1 MRHDAALLFHAVVI
15 YLFIVTCYP
24 NKNDWGIC
32 MKLMKKMKL
41 LLVVAV
47 MLFSVFG
54 VSGDVRA
61 EAGDYNSNDDYG
73 YIEQKDGTVWIRI
86 CYKEQMPIIVPSEI
100 DGYDVSG
107 IISIDA
113 CGIRREI
120 QIPDCITYISEEFAK
135 EAEVI
140 YANPTSYARQYA
152 DSHSIEFRCIN
163 HSEVLIDVQGT
174 PATCTTSGLTDGK
187 KCSECGYMVSGYNYI
202 KPLGHEPTHIHV
214 ESTCTQEGYEGWFC
228 KRCNLEIGEY
238 GAVITLPKASHTY
251 NEGVITTEPTITS
264 TGVKTY
270 TCTRCG
276 NTMTETIPRLTI
288 PASGVKVTSAND
300 SYKATK
306 TSVSTKTLE
315 YTGTDS
321 NKSSIT
327 VPNTV
332 TIDGVTYK
340 VTSIAKN
347 AFKNSKKLKKI
358 VIGSNIKTIDANA
371 FSGCKNLKSITIKSK
386 NVKTIGKNA
395 FKGIKSNAKI
405 KVPVS
410 KVEKYKK
417 LLEGKGLKKTVK
429 ICK

>member
-1 MRHDAALLFHAVVI
+1 
-15 YLFIVTCYP
+15 
-24 NKNDWGIC
+24 
-32 MKLMKKMKL
+32 MKLMKKMKW

-47 MLFSVFG
+47 MLVCVFC
-54 VSGDVRA
+54 VSSDVRA
-61 EAGDYNSNDDYG
+61 KTGEYSYNKDYG
-73 YIEQKDGTVWIRI
+73 YVEQEDGTVWIRDVSMRDN
-86 CYKEQMPIIVPSEI
+86 YATVIIPSEV
-100 DGYDVSG
+100 DGYKVSG
-107 IISIDA
+107 IKSILLA
-113 CGIRREI
+113 TKRKV

-163 HSEVLIDVQGT
+163 HAEPLIDVRGT

-202 KPLGHEPTHIHV
+202 KPLGHDIAYERIEPT
-214 ESTCTQEGYEGWFC
+214 CTNDGYGYAYC
-228 KRCNLEIGEY
+228 KRCNQRVTEDNY
-238 GAVITLPKASHTY
+238 GRTIVFSKIQSLNHTY
-251 NEGVITTEPTITS
+251 DAGVITTEPTITS

-276 NTMTETIPRLTI
+276 DTKTEILRKLII

-321 NKSSIT
+321 KKSSIT

-347 AFKNSKKLKKI
+347 AFKNNKKLKKI

-405 KVPVS
+405 KVPAS
-410 KVEKYKK
+410 KVKKYKK

>member
-1 MRHDAALLFHAVVI
+1 
-15 YLFIVTCYP
+15 
-24 NKNDWGIC
+24 
-32 MKLMKKMKL
+32 MKLMKKMKW

-47 MLFSVFG
+47 ILVSVFG
-54 VSGDVRA
+54 VSSDVRA
-61 EAGDYNSNDDYG
+61 KDYENEKRSGDFY
-73 YIEQKDGTVWIRI
+73 YIENEDGTVTITQVP
-86 CYKEQMPIIVPSEI
+86 YKGDFTIVTIPDEI
-100 DGYDVSG
+100 NGMTVSG
-107 IISIDA
+107 IESVEDWMV
-113 CGIRREI
+113 I
-120 QIPDCITYISEEFAK
+120 QFCVPDTVTYFGEDFHTYR
-135 EAEVI
+135 I

-152 DSHSIEFRCIN
+152 DSHNIEFRCIN
-163 HSEVLIDVQGT
+163 HAEPLIDVQGT

-202 KPLGHEPTHIHV
+202 RALGHDEEHIYSAPTCTSGVINEWRCKRCGEITKRGNQSKPLG
-214 ESTCTQEGYEGWFC
+214 
-228 KRCNLEIGEY
+228 
-238 GAVITLPKASHTY
+238 HTY
-251 NEGVITTEPTITS
+251 NEGVITTEPTISS

-288 PASGVKVTSAND
+288 PASGVKVTSTNN

-321 NKSSIT
+321 KKSSIT

-347 AFKNSKKLKKI
+347 AFKNNKKLKKI

-371 FSGCKNLKSITIKSK
+371 FSGCKNLKSITIRSK

-405 KVPVS
+405 KVPAS
-410 KVEKYKK
+410 KVKKYKK

>member
-1 MRHDAALLFHAVVI
+1 MRQ
-15 YLFIVTCYP
+15 
-24 NKNDWGIC
+24 
-32 MKLMKKMKL
+32 MKW

-47 MLFSVFG
+47 MLFSTFG
-54 VSGDVRA
+54 VSSDVRA
-61 EAGDYNSNDDYG
+61 KTGEYSYNKDYG
-73 YIEQKDGTVWIRI
+73 YVEQEDGTIWIRDVSMRDN
-86 CYKEQMPIIVPSEI
+86 YATVIIPSEV
-100 DGYDVSG
+100 DGYKVSG
-107 IISIDA
+107 IKSILLA
-113 CGIRREI
+113 TKRKV
-120 QIPDCITYISEEFAK
+120 QIPNCITYISEEFAK

-152 DSHSIEFRCIN
+152 DSHNIEFRCIN
-163 HSEVLIDVQGT
+163 HVEPLIDVPGI
-174 PATCTTSGLTDGK
+174 PATCTTSGISDGK
-187 KCSECGYMVSGYNYI
+187 KCPECGYMVSGYNYI
-202 KPLGHEPTHIHV
+202 KPLCHKVVFGKIEPT
-214 ESTCTQEGYEGWFC
+214 CTTDGYTYPYCE
-228 KRCNLEIGEY
+228 RCNKR
-238 GAVITLPKASHTY
+238 ITDADHDYTDCGYNGTNISALGHTY
-251 NEGVITTEPTITS
+251 NEGIITTEPTISS

-276 NTMTETIPRLTI
+276 NTRTETIPRLTI

-347 AFKNSKKLKKI
+347 AFKNNKKLKKI

-410 KVEKYKK
+410 KVKKYKK
-417 LLEGKGLKKTVK
+417 LLECKGLKKTVK

>member
-1 MRHDAALLFHAVVI
+1 
-15 YLFIVTCYP
+15 
-24 NKNDWGIC
+24 
-32 MKLMKKMKL
+32 MKLMKKMKW

-47 MLFSVFG
+47 ILVGVFG
-54 VSGDVRA
+54 VSSDVRA
-61 EAGDYNSNDDYG
+61 EDYENEKISGDFRYVEN
-73 YIEQKDGTVWIRI
+73 EDGTVTITA
-86 CYKEQMPIIVPSEI
+86 YKGHDNMFTIPSEI
-100 DGYDVSG
+100 DNKTVTRLDDNGTFYFNLYATEAV
-107 IISIDA
+107 
-113 CGIRREI
+113 
-120 QIPDCITYISEEFAK
+120 IPDSITYIRYSTLAY
-135 EAEVI
+135 VYVV

-152 DSHSIEFRCIN
+152 DSQSYIEFRCIN
-163 HSEVLIDVQGT
+163 HAEPLIDVQGT

-187 KCSECGYMVSGYNYI
+187 KCSECGYMVSGYNDIRALGHDEEHIYI
-202 KPLGHEPTHIHV
+202 APTCTSGVINEWRCKRCGEITKRGNQSKPLG
-214 ESTCTQEGYEGWFC
+214 
-228 KRCNLEIGEY
+228 
-238 GAVITLPKASHTY
+238 HTY
-251 NEGVITTEPTITS
+251 NEGVITTEPTISS

-276 NTMTETIPRLTI
+276 DTKTETIPRLTI

-321 NKSSIT
+321 KKSSIT

-347 AFKNSKKLKKI
+347 AFKNNKKLKKI
-358 VIGSNIKTIDANA
+358 IIGSNIKTIDVNA

-405 KVPVS
+405 KVPAS
-410 KVEKYKK
+410 KVKKYKK

>member
-1 MRHDAALLFHAVVI
+1 
-15 YLFIVTCYP
+15 
-24 NKNDWGIC
+24 
-32 MKLMKKMKL
+32 MKLLKKMKW

-47 MLFSVFG
+47 MLVSVFG
-54 VSGDVRA
+54 VSSDVRA
-61 EAGDYNSNDDYG
+61 EAGDDHATKMYG
-73 YIEQKDGTVWIRI
+73 YIEQEDGTVWIRRVSI
-86 CYKEQMPIIVPSEI
+86 EDKYAVVVIPTEI
-100 DGYDVSG
+100 DGYNVSG
-107 IISIDA
+107 IKRISL
-113 CGIRREI
+113 GEKREV
-120 QIPDCITYISEEFAK
+120 QIPDCITYISEEFVKDAK
-135 EAEVI
+135 VI

-152 DSHSIEFRCIN
+152 DSHNIEFRCIN
-163 HSEVLIDVQGT
+163 HSEPLIDIQGT

-202 KPLGHEPTHIHV
+202 KPEHDVEHV
-214 ESTCTQEGYEGWFC
+214 YSAPTCTSGGINEWRC
-228 KRCNLEIGEY
+228 KRCGEITGM
-238 GAVITLPKASHTY
+238 GNQNSPLGHTY
-251 NEGVITTEPTITS
+251 NEGVITTEPTIAS

-276 NTMTETIPRLTI
+276 NTRTETIPRLII

-340 VTSIAKN
+340 VTSIARN
-347 AFKNSKKLKKI
+347 AFKNNKKLKKI
-358 VIGSNIKTIDANA
+358 VIGNNVKTIDANA

-405 KVPVS
+405 KVPAS

>member
-1 MRHDAALLFHAVVI
+1 
-15 YLFIVTCYP
+15 
-24 NKNDWGIC
+24 
-32 MKLMKKMKL
+32 MKLMKQMKW

-47 MLFSVFG
+47 MLVCVFC
-54 VSGDVRA
+54 VSSDVRA
-61 EAGDYNSNDDYG
+61 KTGEYSYNKDYG
-73 YIEQKDGTVWIRI
+73 YVEQEDGTVWIRDVSMRDN
-86 CYKEQMPIIVPSEI
+86 YATVIIPSEV
-100 DGYDVSG
+100 DGYKVSG
-107 IISIDA
+107 IKSILLA
-113 CGIRREI
+113 TKRKV

-202 KPLGHEPTHIHV
+202 KPEHDVEHIYIAP
-214 ESTCTQEGYEGWFC
+214 TCTSGGINEWRC
-228 KRCNLEIGEY
+228 KRCGEITGM
-238 GAVITLPKASHTY
+238 GIQNSPLGHTY
-251 NEGVITTEPTITS
+251 NEGIVTTEPTISS

-347 AFKNSKKLKKI
+347 AFKNNKKLKKI

-405 KVPVS
+405 KVPGS
-410 KVEKYKK
+410 KVKKYKK

>member
-1 MRHDAALLFHAVVI
+1 
-15 YLFIVTCYP
+15 
-24 NKNDWGIC
+24 
-32 MKLMKKMKL
+32 MKLMKKMKW

-47 MLFSVFG
+47 MLVGVFG
-54 VSGDVRA
+54 VSSDVRA

-163 HSEVLIDVQGT
+163 HSEVLIDVHGT

-202 KPLGHEPTHIHV
+202 KPLGHDI
-214 ESTCTQEGYEGWFC
+214 ESIFIAPTCTKGGMTEWRC
-228 KRCNLEIGEY
+228 KRCGEIIWSGMPTT
-238 GAVITLPKASHTY
+238 ILNHTY
-251 NEGVITTEPTITS
+251 DAGVITTEPTITS

-276 NTMTETIPRLTI
+276 DTKTEILRKLII

-321 NKSSIT
+321 KQSSIT

-347 AFKNSKKLKKI
+347 AFKNNKKLKKI

-395 FKGIKSNAKI
+395 FK
-405 KVPVS
+405 V
-410 KVEKYKK
+410 
-417 LLEGKGLKKTVK
+417 
-429 ICK
+429 CK

>member
-1 MRHDAALLFHAVVI
+1 
-15 YLFIVTCYP
+15 
-24 NKNDWGIC
+24 
-32 MKLMKKMKL
+32 MKLIKQMKW

-47 MLFSVFG
+47 MLVGVFG
-54 VSGDVRA
+54 VSSDVRA
-61 EAGDYNSNDDYG
+61 KTGEYSYNKDYG
-73 YIEQKDGTVWIRI
+73 YVEQEDGTVWIRDVSMRDN
-86 CYKEQMPIIVPSEI
+86 YATVIIPSEV
-100 DGYDVSG
+100 DGYKVSG
-107 IISIDA
+107 IKSILLA
-113 CGIRREI
+113 TKRKV

-140 YANPTSYARQYA
+140 YANSTSYARQYA

-163 HSEVLIDVQGT
+163 HAEPLIDVQGT

-202 KPLGHEPTHIHV
+202 KPLGHDI
-214 ESTCTQEGYEGWFC
+214 ESIFIAPTCTKGGMTEWRC
-228 KRCNLEIGEY
+228 KRCGEITWSGMPTT
-238 GAVITLPKASHTY
+238 ILNHTY
-251 NEGVITTEPTITS
+251 NTGVITTEPTITS

-276 NTMTETIPRLTI
+276 DTKTEILRKLII

-321 NKSSIT
+321 KKSSIT

-347 AFKNSKKLKKI
+347 AFKNNKKLKKI

-405 KVPVS
+405 KVPAS
-410 KVEKYKK
+410 KVKKYKK

>member
-1 MRHDAALLFHAVVI
+1 M
-15 YLFIVTCYP
+15 VT
-24 NKNDWGIC
+24 
-32 MKLMKKMKL
+32 
-41 LLVVAV
+41 
-47 MLFSVFG
+47 
-54 VSGDVRA
+54 
-61 EAGDYNSNDDYG
+61 
-73 YIEQKDGTVWIRI
+73 
-86 CYKEQMPIIVPSEI
+86 
-100 DGYDVSG
+100 
-107 IISIDA
+107 
-113 CGIRREI
+113 
-120 QIPDCITYISEEFAK
+120 IPDSVVSIK
-135 EAEVI
+135 ENGMRYVGII
-140 YANPTSYARQYA
+140 YANPTSYARKFA
-152 DSHSIEFRCIN
+152 DNIDRITFRCIN
-163 HSEVLIDVQGT
+163 HTIINIDK
-174 PATCTTSGLTDGK
+174 PATCTESGIKDGK
-187 KCSECGYMVSGYNYI
+187 KCSECGYVVSKGEYISPGHQMKYMFVKPTCTKEGYSYGYCERCGFIRMDACSDTLNATRVA
-202 KPLGHEPTHIHV
+202 PLG
-214 ESTCTQEGYEGWFC
+214 
-228 KRCNLEIGEY
+228 
-238 GAVITLPKASHTY
+238 HTY
-251 NEGVITTEPTITS
+251 NEGIITTEPTIS
-264 TGVKTY
+264 YTGVKTY

-276 NTMTETIPRLTI
+276 NTRTETIPRLTI

-347 AFKNSKKLKKI
+347 AFKNNKKLKKI

-386 NVKTIGKNA
+386 NVKTIGKNS

-410 KVEKYKK
+410 KVKKYKK
-417 LLEGKGLKKTVK
+417 LLECKGLKKTVK

>member
-1 MRHDAALLFHAVVI
+1 
-15 YLFIVTCYP
+15 
-24 NKNDWGIC
+24 
-32 MKLMKKMKL
+32 MKLMKKMKW

-54 VSGDVRA
+54 VSSDVRA
-61 EAGDYNSNDDYG
+61 EDYENEKTSVDFRYVENEDGTVTITACNSNDKHVV
-73 YIEQKDGTVWIRI
+73 I
-86 CYKEQMPIIVPSEI
+86 PSKI
-100 DGYDVSG
+100 DGKIVT
-107 IISIDA
+107 IIGDGKPYNFSTNTSEVTVPDSVI
-113 CGIRREI
+113 EI
-120 QIPDCITYISEEFAK
+120 KNRAFAYVY
-135 EAEVI
+135 VI

-152 DSHSIEFRCIN
+152 DSQSYIEFRCIN
-163 HSEVLIDVQGT
+163 HAEPLIDVQGT
-174 PATCTTSGLTDGK
+174 PATCTTGGLTDGK
-187 KCSECGYMVSGYNYI
+187 KCSECGYMVSGYNDI
-202 KPLGHEPTHIHV
+202 RALGHDEEHIYIAP
-214 ESTCTQEGYEGWFC
+214 TCTSGVINEWRC
-228 KRCNLEIGEY
+228 KRCGEITKRGDQSNPL
-238 GAVITLPKASHTY
+238 GHTY
-251 NEGVITTEPTITS
+251 NEGVITTEPTLTS

-276 NTMTETIPRLTI
+276 NTKTETIPRLTI

-321 NKSSIT
+321 KKSSIT

-340 VTSIAKN
+340 VTSIVKN
-347 AFKNSKKLKKI
+347 AFKNNKKLKKI

-405 KVPVS
+405 KVPAS
-410 KVEKYKK
+410 KVKKYKK

>member
-1 MRHDAALLFHAVVI
+1 
-15 YLFIVTCYP
+15 
-24 NKNDWGIC
+24 
-32 MKLMKKMKL
+32 MKLMKKMKW

-47 MLFSVFG
+47 MLVCVFG
-54 VSGDVRA
+54 VSSDVRA
-61 EAGDYNSNDDYG
+61 KDYENEKTSGDFRYVEN
-73 YIEQKDGTVWIRI
+73 EDGTVTITAYNGHDNMFTI
-86 CYKEQMPIIVPSEI
+86 PSEI
-100 DGYDVSG
+100 DNKTVTRLDDNGTFYFNLYATEAV
-107 IISIDA
+107 
-113 CGIRREI
+113 
-120 QIPDCITYISEEFAK
+120 IPDSVTYIGYSTLAY
-135 EAEVI
+135 VYVV

-152 DSHSIEFRCIN
+152 DSQSYIEFRCIN
-163 HSEVLIDVQGT
+163 HAEPLIDVHGT

-202 KPLGHEPTHIHV
+202 RALGHDEEHIYIAP
-214 ESTCTQEGYEGWFC
+214 TCTSGVINEWHC
-228 KRCNLEIGEY
+228 KRCGEITKRGDQSNPL
-238 GAVITLPKASHTY
+238 GHTY
-251 NEGVITTEPTITS
+251 NEGVITTEPTISS

-347 AFKNSKKLKKI
+347 AFKNNKKLKKI

-371 FSGCKNLKSITIKSK
+371 FYGCKNLNSITIKSK
-386 NVKTIGKNA
+386 NVKTVGKNA

>member
-1 MRHDAALLFHAVVI
+1 
-15 YLFIVTCYP
+15 
-24 NKNDWGIC
+24 
-32 MKLMKKMKL
+32 MKW

-54 VSGDVRA
+54 VSSDVWA

-163 HSEVLIDVQGT
+163 HAEPLIDVQGT

-202 KPLGHEPTHIHV
+202 KPEHDVEHIYIAP
-214 ESTCTQEGYEGWFC
+214 TCTSGGTNEWRC
-228 KRCNLEIGEY
+228 KRCGEITGM
-238 GAVITLPKASHTY
+238 GNQNSPLGHSY
-251 NEGVITTEPTITS
+251 NEGVVTTEPTISS

-288 PASGVKVTSAND
+288 PASGVKVTSTNN

-321 NKSSIT
+321 KKSSIT

-347 AFKNSKKLKKI
+347 AFKNNKKLKKI

-405 KVPVS
+405 KVPAS

-417 LLEGKGLKKTVK
+417 LLKGKGLKKTVK